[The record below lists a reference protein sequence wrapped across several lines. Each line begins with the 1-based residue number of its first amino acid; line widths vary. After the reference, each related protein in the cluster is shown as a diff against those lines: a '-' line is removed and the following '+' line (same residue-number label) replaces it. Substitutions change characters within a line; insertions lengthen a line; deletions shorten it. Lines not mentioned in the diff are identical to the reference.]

1 MHITG
6 LDHIVLA
13 VADVE
18 KTKAFYERVLGV
30 RAIEQRPGQ
39 WALEVGKN
47 RISLQKAGSMPG
59 LAVNTTAG
67 SGNFCLITDTP
78 IAEVADALAR
88 QRVDILEG
96 PVRRIGAAGPIVS
109 VYFRDPD
116 GNLIEVANVV

>member
-1 MHITG
+1 MHIVG

-18 KTKAFYERVLGV
+18 RTKAFYERVLGLK
-30 RAIEQRPGQ
+30 AIEQRPGQ

-47 RISLQKAGSMPG
+47 RISLQKASAMPA
-59 LAVNTTAG
+59 LAVNTTVG
-67 SGNFCLITDTP
+67 SGNFCLITDSP

-88 QRVDILEG
+88 QKVDILEG

-116 GNLIEVANVV
+116 GNLLEVANVV